1 MILADSAETKILE
14 RSGFFDNFDEKQ
26 GNQCQNRSVS
36 VKNGQF
42 WTKNTW
48 FLKFS
53 KKKSFL

>member
-1 MILADSAETKILE
+1 MFEKGMILADSAETKILE

-42 WTKNTW
+42 
-48 FLKFS
+48 
-53 KKKSFL
+53 